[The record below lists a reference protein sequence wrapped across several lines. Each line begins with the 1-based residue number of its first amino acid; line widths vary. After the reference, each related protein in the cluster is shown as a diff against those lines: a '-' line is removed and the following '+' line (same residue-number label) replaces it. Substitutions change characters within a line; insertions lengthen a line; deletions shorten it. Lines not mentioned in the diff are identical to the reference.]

1 MKKDTLGL
9 SLVVAGMLFVWAPP
23 VPIDAQAQQKPTVSM
38 PQPGVPQIMTMEGSF
53 VRAAYN
59 DEGYVII
66 SYEPVQRSIG
76 EQWVLLDIGVTVRD
90 RVPDFKLT
98 RDALSLETP
107 DGKTIPLPSDSEHR
121 AGNTSALRES
131 GTSPARLD
139 QLLSAE
145 RDPGVPHRLLRR
157 SRFSRDGVGRGR
169 AELRLAPASAGSFST
184 CLPASRTASIGST

>member
-1 MKKDTLGL
+1 M
-9 SLVVAGMLFVWAPP
+9 SIEA
-23 VPIDAQAQQKPTVSM
+23 
-38 PQPGVPQIMTMEGSF
+38 SF

-59 DEGYVII
+59 NEGYVILG
-66 SYEPVQRSIG
+66 YEPVQRSIG

-107 DGKTIPLPSDSEHR
+107 DGKTLPLPSDSEHR
-121 AGNTSALRES
+121 AGNTARAPES
-131 GTSPARLD
+131 GESPARLD

-157 SRFSRDGVGRGR
+157 TQFSRDGV
-169 AELRLAPASAGSFST
+169 
-184 CLPASRTASIGST
+184 